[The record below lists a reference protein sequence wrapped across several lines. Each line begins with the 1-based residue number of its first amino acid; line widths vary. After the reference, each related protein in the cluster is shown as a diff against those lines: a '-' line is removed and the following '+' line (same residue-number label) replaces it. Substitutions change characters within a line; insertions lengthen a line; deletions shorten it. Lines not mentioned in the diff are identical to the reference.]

1 MATRRDPEGVF
12 DDSVDSDD
20 EATLADEEWPV
31 ADLYRVEPLDEPTA
45 RDDEAGALVVEQSAE
60 QSRGFRRFPEAVGP
74 GTVTAVLTLLVLVLL
89 IPAGL
94 WLAARA
100 DDDTLATG
108 GAQAA
113 SASQPATTAPTPATT
128 APSVPSAP
136 SAQAVPDIVGATLPQ
151 AREELES
158 AGLRVRFER
167 EDSDRPRNEVLRQEP
182 EAGADTEPR
191 SIVVL
196 TVSGGEA
203 RVAVPNVEGMSVTGA
218 VRALRDAGLE
228 PSTRR
233 TASDEPPG
241 TVLEQEPAAG
251 EEVSAGM
258 TVALRIAGERATQPA
273 ADPAVI
279 RVPALVGTRSADARS
294 RLQALGLRW
303 TQRPVESSRP
313 AGEVVSQSPAANAEL
328 RTGGTVT
335 LRVSSGP
342 AGVAVPDV
350 VGLDESAAVGELEA
364 AGFAVLVVDEPTLD
378 PGQIGIVLRQSPSGG
393 TTRDEGGT
401 VTVTVARS
409 S

>member
-1 MATRRDPEGVF
+1 MATKRDPDGVF

-31 ADLYRVEPLDEPTA
+31 ADLYRVEPLDEPIA
-45 RDDEAGALVVEQSAE
+45 RDDEAGALVVEQPAE

-74 GTVTAVLTLLVLVLL
+74 GTVTAVLALLVLVLL

-100 DDDTLATG
+100 DDDTLATE
-108 GAQAA
+108 GAEAA
-113 SASQPATTAPTPATT
+113 GSASQPATVAPATT

-136 SAQAVPDIVGATLPQ
+136 SAQAVPDLVGTTLAQ

-167 EDSDRPRNEVLRQEP
+167 VDSDRPRNEVLRQEP

-203 RVAVPNVEGMSVTGA
+203 RVAVPNVEGMSVNGA
-218 VRALRDAGLE
+218 VRAIRDAGLE

-258 TVALRIAGERATQPA
+258 TVALRIAAERATQPA
-273 ADPAVI
+273 AEPAAV

-303 TQRPVESSRP
+303 TQRPMESSRP

-328 RTGGTVT
+328 RKGGTVT
-335 LRVSSGP
+335 LHVSSGP

-364 AGFAVLVVDEPTLD
+364 AGFAVLVVDEATLD

-401 VTVTVARS
+401 VTITVARS